1 MSLFL
6 SGRKAQA
13 NNYFAAIVFL
23 FGFGLINMIGYVIIL
38 RLVQTFVDAGLYTG
52 QIAAA
57 GASFLFAMSIFD
69 YIIVMVMVSLIIGI
83 IITSYKLNTAPVFF
97 FVNFFMGIY
106 YGLVSYFFNY
116 IFGTMVSN
124 AVFAAVI
131 SFFPRTII
139 ILTNLHWIMLIM
151 IVLGSV
157 TLFAKKPRGQFL
169 T

>member
-1 MSLFL
+1 MSSFL
-6 SGRKAQA
+6 LGRKAQA

-23 FGFGLINMIGYVIIL
+23 LSFGIMNMIGYTIIL

-69 YIIVMVMVSLIIGI
+69 YIIVMVMVVLIIGI

-116 IFGTMVSN
+116 IFGQIVSD
-124 AVFAAVI
+124 AVFAAVV

-151 IVLGSV
+151 IVLGSI
-157 TLFAKKPRGQFL
+157 TLFGKKPTGQFL